1 MSNIERSIDLAID
14 TGISDIII
22 VGDLHLNMLKAA
34 SSRPISNMCQQYNLL
49 QKITEPTHFKET
61 SNSLID
67 LVLVSNPESIL
78 LSGVGDP
85 FLGQEIRYHC
95 PISVVFKYNR
105 NQALSFKRQ
114 IWKYQEG
121 DYELLKHMISNTDWE
136 TFRNDDIDIYAINV
150 TNHILNL
157 MKGCTP
163 NKTVK
168 IRQSDPPWMHNN
180 LRKLMRQRK
189 RACDK
194 AKKIII
200 NNNGKNINAYEM
212 KRQTC

>member
-1 MSNIERSIDLAID
+1 
-14 TGISDIII
+14 
-22 VGDLHLNMLKAA
+22 MLKPA
-34 SSRPISNMCQQYNLL
+34 SSRPISNICQQYNL
-49 QKITEPTHFKET
+49 QQIITEPTHFTET

-95 PISVVFKYNR
+95 PIFVVFKYKR

-136 TFRNDDIDIYAINV
+136 TFRNDDIDIYAVNV
-150 TNHILNL
+150 TDHILNIT
-157 MKGCTP
+157 KECIP

-189 RACDK
+189 RAYDK
-194 AKKIII
+194 AKK
-200 NNNGKNINAYEM
+200 N
-212 KRQTC
+212 